1 MNVVSYVGN
10 GLPPRNVC
18 MFAHI
23 LVQMH
28 KDSDLCN
35 VIKNGYN
42 GEIGLMY
49 KGAVVALIKK
59 ARAETWNFGV
69 Y

>member
-10 GLPPRNVC
+10 SLPPRNVC
-18 MFAHI
+18 LWAHMLI
-23 LVQMH
+23 QMH

-35 VIKNGYN
+35 VIKNAYN
-42 GEIGLMY
+42 GEKGLMY
-49 KGAVVALIKK
+49 KGEVTSLIRKYRK
-59 ARAETWNFGV
+59 DDWYFGV